1 MQVRKCIMTVTP
13 MHDRFLELGSGHLVM
28 CLLIYMANTPFV
40 CDKKMPESQIKF
52 RPVAPRGRVLEYRQT
67 EIQA

>member
-1 MQVRKCIMTVTP
+1 MHVRKCIMAATS
-13 MHDRFLELGSGHLVM
+13 MHDRFLELGSGHSVM
-28 CLLIYMANTPFV
+28 CLLIYIANTPFE

-67 EIQA
+67 EIRA